1 MFLAS
6 VLGFECTRLHS
17 KRKRTPVADPLL
29 GHMPLLLGDWA
40 TLQPPHAHNRWLG
53 ASGTWTLSGW
63 SQETSS
69 EAPGMPP
76 QRAHHEGAT
85 RHSFPVTA
93 AEAPHR
99 LPALLVHRY
108 NAHDNATRLQH
119 GHSLQGPCPRV
130 QSLT

>member
-29 GHMPLLLGDWA
+29 GHMPLLLGEWA
-40 TLQPPHAHNRWLG
+40 TLQPLHAHKRWLG

-85 RHSFPVTA
+85 RHMIRSPQLRHLTASLHYSCTGTTHTTTLPGYNTVT
-93 AEAPHR
+93 R
-99 LPALLVHRY
+99 CK
-108 NAHDNATRLQH
+108 
-119 GHSLQGPCPRV
+119 GRV
-130 QSLT
+130 PEYRA